1 MAVDHRRAAPVV
13 LGPRVAHR
21 QTELV
26 GLAGGVAVQGVRA
39 DPAGGAAVVLLG
51 QTGVADH
58 EPAAV
63 EDVVADQAVDELPY
77 LGAELLALAVH
88 LLDRLGESVG
98 VLDLA
103 ALEEAAVLV
112 LVVARHAQRVARLDH
127 GHHAAQHAGAVRA
140 AVDEVADEDGGA
152 ALGVDAVGVA
162 ELGEQGLQLGGAAVD
177 VADDVEGAGEVGEV
191 VEALLGDDGGVLG
204 LLGAAQHVHLAEALA
219 LQVAQG
225 AAEFAG
231 VALDDPA
238 GQVGAVGAGG
248 VALGAE
254 LLGHVEDDG
263 DGQHVVLP
271 GQVDQLTPGV
281 LLHVG
286 RVDDGAAARGEP
298 LARDVVQD
306 VEGVA
311 AGALVVLVVGDQAP
325 AEVGGDDLGRL
336 EVAPGEGGLAGAG
349 GADQHDEGE
358 VGDGQGAGPHG
369 GVGGAHAAF
378 ASFSVGASV
387 VPRVNRASWV
397 GGPTSGSSG
406 PTGRNSTA

>member
-1 MAVDHRRAAPVV
+1 M
-13 LGPRVAHR
+13 
-21 QTELV
+21 
-26 GLAGGVAVQGVRA
+26 
-39 DPAGGAAVVLLG
+39 
-51 QTGVADH
+51 
-58 EPAAV
+58 
-63 EDVVADQAVDELPY
+63 ADQAVDEVPH
-77 LGAELLALAVH
+77 LGAELLALPLH
-88 LLDRLGESVG
+88 LRDGLGEPVG
-98 VLDLA
+98 ELDLA
-103 ALEEAAVLV
+103 ALQVAAVLV
-112 LVVARHAQRVARLDH
+112 LVVAGDAQGVARPDH

-191 VEALLGDDGGVLG
+191 VEALLGDDGGVLD
-204 LLGAAQHVHLAEALA
+204 LRDAAQHVHLAEALA

-231 VALDDPA
+231 VALDDAA
-238 GQVGAVGAGG
+238 GHVGAVGAAG
-248 VALGAE
+248 VALGAD
-254 LLGHVEDDG
+254 LLGHVQDDG
-263 DGQHVVLP
+263 DGQHVVLA

-286 RVDDGAAARGEP
+286 RVDDGATAGGEP
-298 LARDVVQD
+298 LAGDVVQD

-325 AEVGGDDLGRL
+325 AEVGGDDLGRR
-336 EVAPGEGGLAGAG
+336 EVALGERGLAGAG

-369 GVGGAHAAF
+369 GAAAAGGAHAAF
-378 ASFSVGASV
+378 ASFSVGVAGV
-387 VPRVNRASWV
+387 VRVNRASWV
-397 GGPTSGSSG
+397 GGPTSGSSS